1 MKQLICSSSSS
12 SSTSTSSKGSIM
24 HLSSSSTST
33 SVGRGSSS
41 SSKQQQ
47 FEIIVGALAQT
58 NRLKMETALIVRII
72 KSTPFP
78 IFFKYSMN

>member
-1 MKQLICSSSSS
+1 
-12 SSTSTSSKGSIM
+12 M

-33 SVGRGSSS
+33 SVGSDSSS
-41 SSKQQQ
+41 SSSSNTQQ

-58 NRLKMETALIVRII
+58 NRLKMETALTVRIM

-78 IFFKYSMN
+78 PFFKYLMS